1 MRLRIVHDKTGR
13 IMAAAELYVGAFAV
27 LPEPASSDH
36 FAIELEVPPEHQ
48 KSDLAEIC
56 QRLRVEPSRK
66 QLIPY

>member
-13 IMAAAELYVGAFAV
+13 IMAAAELYVGEFTV
-27 LPEPASSDH
+27 LPEPASPEH
-36 FAIELEVPPEHQ
+36 TAIELEVPSEHQ

-66 QLIPY
+66 QLVPH